1 MALFTDARS
10 KPTKFARTWSIVAQ
24 QLLLIPEAV
33 ILAGLLAIGWA
44 SNFPPL
50 LGLLAVTTA
59 LVFGLRIGLLTLAER
74 HLTHGAYVR
83 ADRLV
88 RLALKL
94 NPWSADA
101 LVLRA
106 QGLTHRGDD
115 ETAEHVLRRAAEL
128 YPDDQLLQN
137 ALAASVLSQGR
148 IAEGWQIARIHD
160 TTANLSPQMAQQ
172 IAWFA
177 LHVEDNPA
185 RARTLALQTNPDQ
198 LAPSLGLPLLTTIA
212 EATIAL
218 GAHDDARK
226 LLTTIEERLTGCAQP
241 QQAELLYH
249 LGRLHTALDGNG
261 ATYFRR
267 SVELDPDGRYA
278 QTAWRSA
285 VTAQS

>member
-1 MALFTDARS
+1 MALFTDAHRGPA
-10 KPTKFARTWSIVAQ
+10 KRARTLGLVAQ

-33 ILAGLLAIGWA
+33 VLAGLLALGWA

-59 LVFGLRIGLLTLAER
+59 LVFGLRLGLLALAER
-74 HLTHGAYVR
+74 QLARGEYTR
-83 ADRLV
+83 ADKLIRV
-88 RLALKL
+88 ALKL

-115 ETAEHVLRRAAEL
+115 EKAEQVLRRAASL

-137 ALAASVLSQGR
+137 ALAASILSQGR
-148 IAEGWQIARIHD
+148 IAEGWQLARTHD
-160 TTANLSPQMAQQ
+160 STAKLSPQIAQQ

-185 RARTLALQTNPDQ
+185 RARTIALQTQPEQ
-198 LAPSLGLPLLTTIA
+198 LAPSLALPLLTTIA
-212 EATIAL
+212 EANIVMS
-218 GAHDDARK
+218 AHDDARK
-226 LLTTIEERLTGCAQP
+226 LLTTIEQQLTLCAQP

-249 LGRLHTALDGNG
+249 LGRLHSALDGNG
-261 ATYFRR
+261 ASYFRR
-267 SVELDPDGRYA
+267 SVELDPSGRYA
-278 QTAWRSA
+278 QTAWRNA
-285 VTAQS
+285 VAANS